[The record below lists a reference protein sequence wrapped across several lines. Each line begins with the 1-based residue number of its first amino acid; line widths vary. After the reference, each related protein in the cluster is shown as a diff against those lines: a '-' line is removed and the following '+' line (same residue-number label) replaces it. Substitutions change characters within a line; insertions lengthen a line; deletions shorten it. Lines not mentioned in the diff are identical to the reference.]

1 MTTAPVAGYVDVE
14 KVTCKVSAEYLRTPQ
29 HIFSSLGAAKPL
41 CQTPFLFTKVPG
53 MKLLI
58 SAPFVAS
65 AFALPSPNNVKLRAS
80 PIMNQQQLA
89 AALKG
94 VTDAGSAQSIFQNIV
109 PATAPTSIAQE
120 QAGVTQ
126 VRALNPVN
134 IFESGADIL
143 LAGLAGGDFETITS
157 AYLVESNTMNLNFK
171 EPIVPVY
178 PKAGPLDAPYDLSES
193 QLRQAIYIPP
203 DYTYGRKPPVIFLPG
218 TGAVAGQ
225 NFAPNYGKLFKEQGV
240 ADPVYLNLP
249 GENLADI
256 QVAAEYTAYAIN
268 YISGISGGRKVG

>member
-1 MTTAPVAGYVDVE
+1 M
-14 KVTCKVSAEYLRTPQ
+14 
-29 HIFSSLGAAKPL
+29 
-41 CQTPFLFTKVPG
+41 QTIA

-58 SAPFVAS
+58 SAPLVAS
-65 AFALPSPNNVKLRAS
+65 ALALPSSNNVKSRAS
-80 PIMNQQQLA
+80 PITNQQDLA

-94 VTDAGSAQSIFQNIV
+94 VTDAGSVQSILQNIV
-109 PATAPTSIAQE
+109 PASVPTSIAQE
-120 QAGVTQ
+120 QAGITR
-126 VRALNPVN
+126 VRALNPAD

-143 LAGLAGGDFETITS
+143 LAGLAGGDFQTI
-157 AYLVESNTMNLNFK
+157 AKGYLVESNTVNFNFR
-171 EPIVPVY
+171 EPSVPVY
-178 PKAGPLDAPYDLSES
+178 PTAGPLDAPYDLSER
-193 QLRQAIYIPP
+193 QLRQAIYIPL

-225 NFAPNYGKLFKEQGV
+225 NFAPNYGKLFKEQDV

-268 YISGISGGRKVG
+268 YISGISGGRKVSRRRSMQSRLY

>member
-1 MTTAPVAGYVDVE
+1 
-14 KVTCKVSAEYLRTPQ
+14 
-29 HIFSSLGAAKPL
+29 
-41 CQTPFLFTKVPG
+41 

-65 AFALPSPNNVKLRAS
+65 AFALPSLNNVKLRAS
-80 PIMNQQQLA
+80 PIIDQQQLA

-126 VRALNPVN
+126 VRALNPGN

-143 LAGLAGGDFETITS
+143 LAGLAGGDFETIAS

-268 YISGISGGRKVG
+268 YISGISGGRKVGY